1 MSRTEVFFRAMAW
14 TCLGVIIGF
23 LLSPIKHGIDITIAS
38 NNEGT
43 TFGNDC
49 AETEDET

>member
-1 MSRTEVFFRAMAW
+1 MSKTETFFRAMAW

-23 LLSPIKHGIDITIAS
+23 LLSPIKHGVDITIAS

-43 TFGNDC
+43 VFGSED
-49 AETEDET
+49 AGDTE

>member
-1 MSRTEVFFRAMAW
+1 MGKTEIFFRAMAW

-23 LLSPIKHGIDITIAS
+23 LLSPIKHGIDISIAS

-43 TFGNDC
+43 VFGSDD
-49 AETEDET
+49 AEDAE